1 MDDAFDAIADELRRE
16 HAWDQR
22 GEARAIVAAGD
33 AARPYAA
40 ELRRVPAGE
49 VITVVT
55 VDGATVRGRITV
67 VGSDWLRVE
76 EVADPL
82 GTARARSGRRHDI
95 SLRAV
100 VRVSREPA

>member
-33 AARPYAA
+33 AARPYAE
-40 ELRRVPAGE
+40 ELRRVPVGE
-49 VITVVT
+49 VVTVVT
-55 VDGATVRGRITV
+55 VDGATVRGRIAV
-67 VGSDWLRVE
+67 VGADWLRIE
-76 EVADPL
+76 EVADAL
-82 GTARARSGRRHDI
+82 GTARARSGRRHDV

-100 VRVSREPA
+100 VRVTRDPA